1 MSTMVKHFS
10 KIIGM
15 LLKDSSYNNGVKGP
29 ARQTQHL
36 RDKSGV
42 NPARVLAGVRHRAIE
57 QSEWHCHTTL

>member
-1 MSTMVKHFS
+1 
-10 KIIGM
+10 M